1 MNALRYP
8 WKAYVRRGA
17 LRAED
22 RWALKVADDFYDRV
36 LGTKGE
42 LNGMQQLVA
51 ENGQV
56 SRVAI
61 ALIFQDIA
69 RHGWTRESDNG
80 LELTPAAKDLPKYL
94 TSELKALRELGL
106 ESKEKDAGD
115 LALIIQQSQRERDQ
129 EESDE
134 RHRDGP

>member
-1 MNALRYP
+1 MGNNVGNGTEVEQSLKGKGGAPKGNLNALRYP

-17 LRAED
+17 LRVKD

-36 LGTKGE
+36 LGTKGS

-61 ALIFQDIA
+61 ALIFQGHRSA
-69 RHGWTRESDNG
+69 RMDT
-80 LELTPAAKDLPKYL
+80 
-94 TSELKALRELGL
+94 
-106 ESKEKDAGD
+106 
-115 LALIIQQSQRERDQ
+115 
-129 EESDE
+129 
-134 RHRDGP
+134 